1 MTLAEASLDDLIYAM
16 NDRLDDA
23 REALWKHAPESDAP
37 LFEHIEVEFN
47 LQDHII
53 TAETAARDHQG
64 NPIYSYEF
72 SENSVETIEP
82 AVPSAAPVSELISD
96 ALANLPSTQE
106 ITETIEEVKD
116 VVEAVVEEASEVVE
130 DVAAPIS
137 LGAIVKT

>member
-82 AVPSAAPVSELISD
+82 AVPSAAPVSEMISD

-106 ITETIEEVKD
+106 ITEEVKD